1 MNKLINRILIE
12 LYDNYVESGN
22 LVPVEDFA
30 ELTFKNEGVRKL
42 FVGTFIILADKS
54 SNAFKPRY
62 EINRENLIDVV
73 SLAKEKVGDT
83 NLLAFYIDRVNTT
96 KGITSYLNDIANDEK
111 VSEYAN
117 LLLEYLDQFK
127 PNMLNMVMDKYNSK
141 N

>member
-1 MNKLINRILIE
+1 MINRILIE

-96 KGITSYLNDIANDEK
+96 KGITSYLNNIANDES

-127 PNMLNMVMDKYNSK
+127 PRMVEMVMDKYNSK

>member
-1 MNKLINRILIE
+1 MINRILIE

-22 LVPVEDFA
+22 LAPVEDFA

-42 FVGTFIILADKS
+42 FVGSFIILADKS

-83 NLLAFYIDRVNTT
+83 NLLSFYIDRVNTT

-111 VSEYAN
+111 VSECAN

>member
-1 MNKLINRILIE
+1 MINRILIE

-30 ELTFKNEGVRKL
+30 ELTFKSEGVRKL

-127 PNMLNMVMDKYNSK
+127 PNILKMVMDKYNSK

>member
-1 MNKLINRILIE
+1 MINRILIE

-30 ELTFKNEGVRKL
+30 ELTFKSEGVRKL

-96 KGITSYLNDIANDEK
+96 KGITSYLNDISNDEK

-127 PNMLNMVMDKYNSK
+127 PRMVEMVMDKYNSK

>member
-1 MNKLINRILIE
+1 MINRILIE

-22 LVPVEDFA
+22 LAPVEDFA

-42 FVGTFIILADKS
+42 FVGSFIILADKS

-127 PNMLNMVMDKYNSK
+127 PRMVEMVMDKYNSK

>member
-1 MNKLINRILIE
+1 MINRILIE
-12 LYDNYVESGN
+12 LYDNYIENDN

-42 FVGTFIILADKS
+42 FVGSFLILADKS

-96 KGITSYLNDIANDEK
+96 KGITRYLNDIANDER

-127 PNMLNMVMDKYNSK
+127 PNMFNMVMDKYNSK

>member
-1 MNKLINRILIE
+1 VNKLINRILIE

-127 PNMLNMVMDKYNSK
+127 PRMVEMVMDKYNSK

>member
-1 MNKLINRILIE
+1 MINRILIE

-22 LVPVEDFA
+22 LLPVEDFA

-96 KGITSYLNDIANDEK
+96 KGITSYLNDIANDER

-127 PNMLNMVMDKYNSK
+127 PNRFNMVMDKYNSK

>member
-1 MNKLINRILIE
+1 MINRILIE
-12 LYDNYVESGN
+12 LYDNYVDSGN
-22 LVPVEDFA
+22 LAPVEDFA

-42 FVGTFIILADKS
+42 FVGSFIILADKS

-111 VSEYAN
+111 VSECAN

>member
-1 MNKLINRILIE
+1 MINRILIE

-30 ELTFKNEGVRKL
+30 ELTFKSEGVRKL

-96 KGITSYLNDIANDEK
+96 KGITSYLINIANDES

-127 PNMLNMVMDKYNSK
+127 PRMVEMVMDKYNSK

>member
-1 MNKLINRILIE
+1 MINRILIE

-22 LVPVEDFA
+22 LAPVEDFA

-42 FVGTFIILADKS
+42 FVGSFIILADKS

>member
-1 MNKLINRILIE
+1 MINRILIE

-22 LVPVEDFA
+22 LSPVEDFA
-30 ELTFKNEGVRKL
+30 ELTFKIEGVRKL

-73 SLAKEKVGDT
+73 SLAKEKVGDS
-83 NLLAFYIDRVNTT
+83 NLLAFYIDRLNTT

-127 PNMLNMVMDKYNSK
+127 PNMFNMVMDKYNSK

>member
-1 MNKLINRILIE
+1 MINRILIV

-22 LVPVEDFA
+22 LAPVEDFA

-42 FVGTFIILADKS
+42 FVGSFIILADKS

-127 PNMLNMVMDKYNSK
+127 PRMVEMVMDKYNSK

>member
-1 MNKLINRILIE
+1 MINRILIE

-22 LVPVEDFA
+22 LAPVEDFA

-42 FVGTFIILADKS
+42 FVGSFIILADKS

-111 VSEYAN
+111 VSECAN

>member
-1 MNKLINRILIE
+1 MINRILIE
-12 LYDNYVESGN
+12 LNDNYVESGN

-42 FVGTFIILADKS
+42 FVGSFIILADKS

-111 VSEYAN
+111 VSECAN

>member
-1 MNKLINRILIE
+1 MINRILIE

-30 ELTFKNEGVRKL
+30 ELTFKSEGVRKL

-127 PNMLNMVMDKYNSK
+127 PRMVEMVMDKYNSK

>member
-1 MNKLINRILIE
+1 MINRILIE

-22 LVPVEDFA
+22 LAPVEDFA

-42 FVGTFIILADKS
+42 FVGSFITLADKS

-96 KGITSYLNDIANDEK
+96 KGITSYLNDIANDES

-117 LLLEYLDQFK
+117 LLLDYLDQFK
-127 PNMLNMVMDKYNSK
+127 PRMVEKILLFYF
-141 N
+141 

>member
-1 MNKLINRILIE
+1 MINRILIE

-42 FVGTFIILADKS
+42 FVGSFIILADKS

-127 PNMLNMVMDKYNSK
+127 PRMVEMVMDKYNSK

>member
-1 MNKLINRILIE
+1 MINRILIE

-30 ELTFKNEGVRKL
+30 ELTFKSEGVRKL

-117 LLLEYLDQFK
+117 LLLDYLDQFK
-127 PNMLNMVMDKYNSK
+127 PRMVEMVMDKYNSK

>member
-1 MNKLINRILIE
+1 MINRILIE

-22 LVPVEDFA
+22 LAPVEDFA

-42 FVGTFIILADKS
+42 FVGSFIILADKS

-96 KGITSYLNDIANDEK
+96 KGITSYLNNIANDES

-127 PNMLNMVMDKYNSK
+127 PRMVEMVMDKYNSK

>member
-1 MNKLINRILIE
+1 MIKLINRILIE

-22 LVPVEDFA
+22 LAPVEDFA

-42 FVGTFIILADKS
+42 FVGSFIILADKS

-111 VSEYAN
+111 VSECAN

-141 N
+141 K

>member
-1 MNKLINRILIE
+1 LINRILIE

-42 FVGTFIILADKS
+42 FVGSFIILADKS

>member
-1 MNKLINRILIE
+1 MINRILIE

-30 ELTFKNEGVRKL
+30 ELTFKSEGVRKL

-96 KGITSYLNDIANDEK
+96 KGITSYLNNIANDEK
-111 VSEYAN
+111 VSECAN

>member
-1 MNKLINRILIE
+1 MINRILIE

-22 LVPVEDFA
+22 LSPVEDFA
-30 ELTFKNEGVRKL
+30 ELTFKIEGVRKL

-73 SLAKEKVGDT
+73 SLAKEKVGDS
-83 NLLAFYIDRVNTT
+83 NLLAFYIDRLNTT

-111 VSEYAN
+111 VSEYAD

-127 PNMLNMVMDKYNSK
+127 PNMFNMVMDKYNSK

>member
-1 MNKLINRILIE
+1 MINRILIE

-22 LVPVEDFA
+22 LVPVEDFT

-42 FVGTFIILADKS
+42 FVGSFIILADKS

-127 PNMLNMVMDKYNSK
+127 PRMVEMVMDKYNSK